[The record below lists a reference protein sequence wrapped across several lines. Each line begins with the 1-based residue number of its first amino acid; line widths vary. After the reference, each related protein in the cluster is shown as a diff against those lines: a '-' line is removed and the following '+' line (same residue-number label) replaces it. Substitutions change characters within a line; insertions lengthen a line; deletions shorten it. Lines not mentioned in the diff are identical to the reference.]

1 VRSAAREAIGP
12 GSGIDSGIDAS
23 LPSLDFR
30 SDPAPGARVIRAAV
44 VGFGYWGPN
53 FVRVLRGLPDC
64 ELIGVADPRPEAL
77 QAAAT
82 MHPGI
87 GLYPS
92 IDALLE
98 AGVDAVV
105 VATPA
110 STHFDI
116 AQRLLDTGIDVLVEK
131 PLALSVRDGLALA
144 EQAEAKRRILMVG
157 HLLEYHPGLV
167 QFRETVRSGE
177 LGELY
182 YLYTTRVN
190 LGKIR
195 AAESVLW
202 DLAPHDISTIH
213 FLTDAAPAHV
223 SAQGG
228 SYVRPGLPDVV
239 FATITFEG
247 GIVANVHVSWLDP
260 HKVRRVTVVGN
271 RRMAVFDDMEPVEK
285 IRIIDKGIDTTEHYE
300 SFQDAI
306 TERVGDIRIPPVRSG
321 EPLKV
326 EAQHF
331 LDCVR
336 DRKTPRTDARSGI
349 RVLSV
354 LEAMEASMSAGGAI
368 VEIREGA

>member
-1 VRSAAREAIGP
+1 MI
-12 GSGIDSGIDAS
+12 
-23 LPSLDFR
+23 
-30 SDPAPGARVIRAAV
+30 RVAV
-44 VGFGYWGPN
+44 IGFGYWGPN
-53 FVRVLRGLPDC
+53 FVRVLRSLPDC
-64 ELIGVADPRPEAL
+64 DVIGVVDSRPEAL
-77 QAAAT
+77 QAAGA
-82 MHPGI
+82 MHPGL
-87 GLYPS
+87 GLFAT
-92 IDALLE
+92 IDELLE
-98 AGVDAVV
+98 VGVDAVV

-110 STHFDI
+110 STHFEI
-116 AQRLLDTGIDVLVEK
+116 ASRLLDAGIDLLVEK
-131 PLALSVRDGLALA
+131 PLALSVEDGLVLA
-144 EQAEAKRRILMVG
+144 EKAEAKRRVLMVG

-167 QFRETVRSGE
+167 QFRDMVRSGD
-177 LGELY
+177 LGDLY

-190 LGKIR
+190 LGKVR

-202 DLAPHDISTIH
+202 DLAPHDVSTIH
-213 FLTDAAPAHV
+213 FLTDAAPVHV

-247 GIVANVHVSWLDP
+247 GIVGNVHVSWLDP

-306 TERVGDIRIPPVRSG
+306 TERIGDIRIPPVRSG

-331 LDCVR
+331 LDCVQ
-336 DRKTPRTDARSGI
+336 DRTAPRTDVRSGI
-349 RVLSV
+349 RVLAV
-354 LEAMEASMSAGGAI
+354 LEAMEA
-368 VEIREGA
+368 